1 MLNPNQDL
9 DDILNLS
16 EYPDSDIQ
24 DSQSNE
30 NVSRNPNV
38 SRETFSGDP
47 SDPVKHNPSDPV
59 KQESSKDSKGSKDP
73 KTPKSAFEDTPF
85 MFGLFSGCIATILFI
100 LAMLYLQYDFSK
112 AETKIEL
119 QKDGKPDV
127 REVQKTEVP
136 LHILRCTKIENDVCT
151 EFTEYRITTY

>member
-24 DSQSNE
+24 DSQSK
-30 NVSRNPNV
+30 PNV
-38 SRETFSGDP
+38 SRETFSSE
-47 SDPVKHNPSDPV
+47 SDPSDPV
-59 KQESSKDSKGSKDP
+59 KQESSKGSKNP

-85 MFGLFSGCIATILFI
+85 MFGMFSGCIATILFI

>member
-24 DSQSNE
+24 DSQSN
-30 NVSRNPNV
+30 PNV
-38 SRETFSGDP
+38 SRETFSGESNSSDP

-59 KQESSKDSKGSKDP
+59 IQEGSKGSKDP

-100 LAMLYLQYDFSK
+100 LTMLYLQYDFSK
-112 AETKIEL
+112 AETKIEF

-151 EFTEYRITTY
+151 EFTEYRITAY

>member
-30 NVSRNPNV
+30 NVSR
-38 SRETFSGDP
+38 ETFSGE
-47 SDPVKHNPSDPV
+47 SDTV
-59 KQESSKDSKGSKDP
+59 KQESSKDSKGSKNP

-85 MFGLFSGCIATILFI
+85 MFGMFSGCIATILFI

>member
-16 EYPDSDIQ
+16 ENLDSDIQ
-24 DSQSNE
+24 DSQSK
-30 NVSRNPNV
+30 PNV

-47 SDPVKHNPSDPV
+47 SDPSDPV
-59 KQESSKDSKGSKDP
+59 KQESSKGSKDP

-100 LAMLYLQYDFSK
+100 LTMLYLQYDFSK
-112 AETKIEL
+112 AETKIEF

>member
-24 DSQSNE
+24 DSQNQ
-30 NVSRNPNV
+30 NV
-38 SRETFSGDP
+38 SRETFS
-47 SDPVKHNPSDPV
+47 
-59 KQESSKDSKGSKDP
+59 KGSKDPKTP

-85 MFGLFSGCIATILFI
+85 MFGLFSGCIATMLFI

-112 AETKIEL
+112 AETKFEL
-119 QKDGKPDV
+119 QKDSKPDV

>member
-30 NVSRNPNV
+30 NVSR
-38 SRETFSGDP
+38 ETFSGESDP
-47 SDPVKHNPSDPV
+47 SDPVI
-59 KQESSKDSKGSKDP
+59 QESSKDP

-112 AETKIEL
+112 AETKIEF

>member
-16 EYPDSDIQ
+16 ENLDSDIQ

-30 NVSRNPNV
+30 NVSR
-38 SRETFSGDP
+38 ETFSGE
-47 SDPVKHNPSDPV
+47 SNPSDPV

-112 AETKIEL
+112 AETKIEF

-151 EFTEYRITTY
+151 EFTEYRITAY

>member
-24 DSQSNE
+24 DSQSK
-30 NVSRNPNV
+30 PNV

-47 SDPVKHNPSDPV
+47 SDST

-112 AETKIEL
+112 AETKIEF

>member
-16 EYPDSDIQ
+16 ENLDSDIQ
-24 DSQSNE
+24 DSQS
-30 NVSRNPNV
+30 PNV
-38 SRETFSGDP
+38 SRETFSGESDP
-47 SDPVKHNPSDPV
+47 SDPVI
-59 KQESSKDSKGSKDP
+59 QESSKDSKGSKDP

>member
-16 EYPDSDIQ
+16 ENLDSDIQ
-24 DSQSNE
+24 DSQSK
-30 NVSRNPNV
+30 PNV

-47 SDPVKHNPSDPV
+47 SDST

-112 AETKIEL
+112 AETKIEF

>member
-16 EYPDSDIQ
+16 ENLDSDIQ

-30 NVSRNPNV
+30 NVSR
-38 SRETFSGDP
+38 ETFSGESDP
-47 SDPVKHNPSDPV
+47 SDPVI
-59 KQESSKDSKGSKDP
+59 QESSKDSKGSKDP

-112 AETKIEL
+112 AETKIEF

>member
-24 DSQSNE
+24 DQ
-30 NVSRNPNV
+30 NV
-38 SRETFSGDP
+38 SRETS
-47 SDPVKHNPSDPV
+47 VM
-59 KQESSKDSKGSKDP
+59 QESSKDSKGSKDP

-85 MFGLFSGCIATILFI
+85 MFGLFSGCIVTILFI

-112 AETKIEL
+112 AETKIEF

>member
-24 DSQSNE
+24 DSQG
-30 NVSRNPNV
+30 NPNV
-38 SRETFSGDP
+38 SRETFSGESNS
-47 SDPVKHNPSDPV
+47 SDPSDPV

-73 KTPKSAFEDTPF
+73 KTPKSAFGDTPF

>member
-24 DSQSNE
+24 DSQNNE
-30 NVSRNPNV
+30 NV
-38 SRETFSGDP
+38 SRETFSGE
-47 SDPVKHNPSDPV
+47 PSDPV
-59 KQESSKDSKGSKDP
+59 KQENSKASKGSKDP
-73 KTPKSAFEDTPF
+73 KTPKSAFEDTQF
-85 MFGLFSGCIATILFI
+85 MFGMFSGCIATILFI

-112 AETKIEL
+112 AETKIEF

>member
-16 EYPDSDIQ
+16 ENLDSDIQ

-30 NVSRNPNV
+30 NVSR
-38 SRETFSGDP
+38 ETFSGE
-47 SDPVKHNPSDPV
+47 SDPSDPV
-59 KQESSKDSKGSKDP
+59 KQESSKDSKGFKDP

-112 AETKIEL
+112 AETKIEF

>member
-30 NVSRNPNV
+30 NVSR
-38 SRETFSGDP
+38 ETFSGDP
-47 SDPVKHNPSDPV
+47 SDPD
-59 KQESSKDSKGSKDP
+59 KQESSKASKGSKDP

-85 MFGLFSGCIATILFI
+85 MFGMFSGCIATILFI

-112 AETKIEL
+112 AETKIEF

>member
-30 NVSRNPNV
+30 NVSR
-38 SRETFSGDP
+38 ETFSGE
-47 SDPVKHNPSDPV
+47 SDPNDPV
-59 KQESSKDSKGSKDP
+59 IQESSKGSKNP

-85 MFGLFSGCIATILFI
+85 MFGMFSGCIATILFI

-112 AETKIEL
+112 AETKIEF

>member
-24 DSQSNE
+24 DSQNNE
-30 NVSRNPNV
+30 NVSRKPNV
-38 SRETFSGDP
+38 SRETFSGE
-47 SDPVKHNPSDPV
+47 PSDPV
-59 KQESSKDSKGSKDP
+59 KQESSKASKGSKDP

-112 AETKIEL
+112 AETKIEF

>member
-30 NVSRNPNV
+30 NVSR
-38 SRETFSGDP
+38 ETFSGESDPSDP
-47 SDPVKHNPSDPV
+47 SDPVI
-59 KQESSKDSKGSKDP
+59 QESSKDP

-85 MFGLFSGCIATILFI
+85 MFGMFSGCIATILFI